1 MNFFSD
7 NQTVV
12 WKNFEKKYFL
22 PMKKCN
28 FFEIKKIVSEVHE
41 FKKSIEENK
50 LFNHLRGKLHPFHL
64 YFSKILL
71 LFVKRSHQLIY
82 RYNQVVLVI
91 AG

>member
-12 WKNFEKKYFL
+12 WNNFEKKYFL

-41 FKKSIEENK
+41 LKKSIEENN
-50 LFNHLRGKLHPFHL
+50 F
-64 YFSKILL
+64 
-71 LFVKRSHQLIY
+71 
-82 RYNQVVLVI
+82 
-91 AG
+91 